1 MKSNPVSVKTHLTS
15 TPAGATVTPSLSI
28 STDLLLPHKATA
40 APPQSFASLPLLL
53 EHQSALFPSKFML
66 LLSNISFASLLTH
79 PMLLPHGPSPLRP
92 VVREQGSDH
101 MTARAASCGGES
113 GSGDVAALDRPEW
126 GNNDQLTVHTKA
138 VWWGGGDRLS
148 ARLAAP

>member
-1 MKSNPVSVKTHLTS
+1 ML
-15 TPAGATVTPSLSI
+15 SLSI

-40 APPQSFASLPLLL
+40 APPQSFASLPFLL
-53 EHQSALFPSKFML
+53 EHQSAHFPSKFIL

-79 PMLLPHGPSPLRP
+79 PMLLSRGPSPLLP

-101 MTARAASCGGES
+101 MTVRAASCGGET
-113 GSGDVAALDRPEW
+113 GSGDVAALERPEW

-138 VWWGGGDRLS
+138 VWWGGQVVGPSGCTLTRPLHAGDER
-148 ARLAAP
+148 RV